1 MLNIDRAVNLNI
13 ALGDIVGVFRN
24 AKGDW
29 VLGFWLQFIVTF
41 FILTLILA
49 EQGNLTK
56 KSWKQI
62 TAATDCSIAASVIRC
77 IVTGMCFSWNPFRD
91 DKFET
96 NNCSH
101 RLRPLTLSKHYS
113 MHTTMYCS
121 SYYKGIYYHCGL
133 LL

>member
-56 KSWKQI
+56 KS
-62 TAATDCSIAASVIRC
+62 
-77 IVTGMCFSWNPFRD
+77 
-91 DKFET
+91 
-96 NNCSH
+96 
-101 RLRPLTLSKHYS
+101 
-113 MHTTMYCS
+113 
-121 SYYKGIYYHCGL
+121 
-133 LL
+133 